1 MKDIEIIKKWH
12 KSKEISKE
20 INIRIQ
26 IYAQTGVITLT
37 KDNDILIESVYINI
51 IHSYLLGLKKGLSC
65 S

>member
-1 MKDIEIIKKWH
+1 MKDSEIIKKWDE
-12 KSKEISKE
+12 SKQISKE

-26 IYAQTGVITLT
+26 MYTQTGVIKLT
-37 KDNDILIESVYINI
+37 KDNDIIIESGYINI